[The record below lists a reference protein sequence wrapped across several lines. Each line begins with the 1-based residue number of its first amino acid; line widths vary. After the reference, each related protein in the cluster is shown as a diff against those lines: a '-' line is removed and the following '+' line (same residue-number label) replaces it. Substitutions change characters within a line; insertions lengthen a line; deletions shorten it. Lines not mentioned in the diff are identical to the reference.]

1 MTDKKM
7 NKSMSR
13 REKQNIQLTKLMTKN
28 NNVAQEMESLAIVQ
42 SLPMSKIR
50 NFEPQDARSY
60 PISPLNATKK
70 SSLSE

>member
-1 MTDKKM
+1 VKLGQMTDKKM

-50 NFEPQDARSY
+50 NFEP
-60 PISPLNATKK
+60 
-70 SSLSE
+70 

>member
-1 MTDKKM
+1 
-7 NKSMSR
+7 MSR

-50 NFEPQDARSY
+50 NFEP
-60 PISPLNATKK
+60 
-70 SSLSE
+70 